1 MKAKEYTSNRI
12 PNCFFK
18 SFCYCI
24 IYIKFRILIYLIF
37 SSYPH
42 QPLNKLKL

>member
-18 SFCYCI
+18 SFCYCRSI

-37 SSYPH
+37 SPYPH
-42 QPLNKLKL
+42 